1 MSRARDLSIEERVGQ
16 VFMVGFSGTSP
27 EDAAPAIRDL
37 KAGGII
43 YFARNV
49 GTVEETAAL
58 SAALQDMAVQ
68 VSAKNLPLLISIDQE
83 GGLVSRLTKGL
94 PGMPGPAALGAT
106 GDPGLTEEVSRAIGI
121 QLRAAGINM
130 NLAPVLDVND
140 NPANPVIG
148 VRSFGGDPDVVVPHG
163 CAAVRGYLSSGV
175 CPVGKHFPGHGN
187 TSVDSHLDLPVLDHG
202 IERLE
207 EVELAPFRAAVAEGL
222 PAIMTAHI
230 VFKALDPK
238 NPATMSAAVLNGLLR
253 EKIGFRGLI
262 LTDCMEMQA
271 VARYP
276 GTVEASLLA
285 FKAGADLLLISHT
298 LALQEKA
305 YYALLS
311 AVRSGEIGEERL
323 NSSVNRILDL
333 KRKTGLPNPL
343 EPSMANV
350 PEFQDLSRRARQE
363 SATVLK
369 AEPDRL
375 PPGRSARHL

>member
-1 MSRARDLSIEERVGQ
+1 M
-16 VFMVGFSGTSP
+16 
-27 EDAAPAIRDL
+27 
-37 KAGGII
+37 
-43 YFARNV
+43 
-49 GTVEETAAL
+49 
-58 SAALQDMAVQ
+58 Q

-94 PGMPGPAALGAT
+94 PGMPGPASLGAT
-106 GDPGLTEEVSRAIGI
+106 GRPGLTEEVSRAIGI

-230 VFKALDPK
+230 VFKA
-238 NPATMSAAVLNGLLR
+238 
-253 EKIGFRGLI
+253 
-262 LTDCMEMQA
+262 
-271 VARYP
+271 
-276 GTVEASLLA
+276 
-285 FKAGADLLLISHT
+285 
-298 LALQEKA
+298 
-305 YYALLS
+305 
-311 AVRSGEIGEERL
+311 
-323 NSSVNRILDL
+323 
-333 KRKTGLPNPL
+333 
-343 EPSMANV
+343 
-350 PEFQDLSRRARQE
+350 
-363 SATVLK
+363 
-369 AEPDRL
+369 
-375 PPGRSARHL
+375 